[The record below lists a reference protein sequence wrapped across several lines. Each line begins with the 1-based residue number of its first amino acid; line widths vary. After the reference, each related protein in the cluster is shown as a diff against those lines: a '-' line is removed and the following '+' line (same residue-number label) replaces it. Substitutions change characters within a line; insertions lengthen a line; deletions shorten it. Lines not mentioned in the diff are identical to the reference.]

1 MVSVNIMLITYPTE
15 CYTNVIIMMT
25 KVSSTNLCQ
34 NLGGWEQCLELFVLS
49 TPCIGWPQWADWGT
63 HGSTLNL
70 FIELV
75 LERKVGI
82 LETKLQ

>member
-1 MVSVNIMLITYPTE
+1 
-15 CYTNVIIMMT
+15 MT
-25 KVSSTNLCQ
+25 KVSSTYLHQ
-34 NLGGWEQCLELFVLS
+34 NLGGGEQYLELFVLS
-49 TPCIGWPQWADWGT
+49 TPCIDWPHGADWGT

-75 LERKVGI
+75 LERKVGV